1 MLKNVRRT
9 LAFFVVC
16 TVTLGEA
23 QVNLRQ
29 VILTSD
35 IELPASRWNYDD
47 SPVPKGGASVAR
59 MLITLRQ
66 EDKKNNAEKCL
77 GTAAQLD
84 KIAQGLRPWLAITE
98 LNCAMK
104 LPDKNQAHL
113 VSLNSIVDK
122 IDKNADWFLQGPQ
135 VNELRQAYVKALLHL
150 LSKQLKSNRRQAWNT
165 IDRIMQKKSWLDQAA
180 QGQLYRSAGDL
191 AFIQQNLSAAAD
203 YFGRSYRAQP
213 QPEIRQR
220 IESLRG
226 VLSKS
231 DSKVTVAQ
239 QGQATNSD
247 LTVEVSQE
255 ETELQQRIGVALSG
269 GDFLAAVED
278 CVKLIKKFPGGRRSD
293 WASDKIIEVLTSVIS
308 NSDTKL
314 RLLKERILDQLDKVD
329 GGRQAEWAKNLFGR
343 GYYLESLRLADSSL
357 SEMKGKS
364 TATPLYV
371 MAQSSFFLGNY
382 KKAEQSFEKLIQEH
396 GGTDIAAE
404 ALFRLGLTHLRQ
416 QKYPAGVAS
425 FERLLALPKGKQ
437 WELQARYWLYRSLQ
451 KFNSERAAQEGK
463 ILIDRFPLTYYG
475 LRTKIETNDNRLS
488 FEPDS
493 KGPVKIQLWLSEVEY
508 QAWERFQV
516 LLQAGWLKEA
526 QAELG
531 LLPTPQSPE
540 EKIVRARLMALA
552 FDHFGA
558 ISLMNEAWEEDR
570 GLLRSGLYG
579 LSFPREFQSLVKKM
593 AAKQG
598 LDSALILGLIKQESS
613 FRPDAVSPANAAGL
627 MQIVPV
633 TARDSAQYTNYKKKL
648 SLPEDL
654 FSPELN
660 IMFGTSYLRRMIR
673 AFDGHLL
680 LALGSYNLGI
690 GRLRKWM
697 AFREDLAK
705 LSLRGSADPF
715 DDLWIDELPWIETS
729 FYVKAVMRN
738 FLIYRVLEA
747 RELVISQSIWEGA
760 FQ

>member
-1 MLKNVRRT
+1 M
-9 LAFFVVC
+9 
-16 TVTLGEA
+16 
-23 QVNLRQ
+23 
-29 VILTSD
+29 S
-35 IELPASRWNYDD
+35 
-47 SPVPKGGASVAR
+47 
-59 MLITLRQ
+59 
-66 EDKKNNAEKCL
+66 
-77 GTAAQLD
+77 
-84 KIAQGLRPWLAITE
+84 
-98 LNCAMK
+98 
-104 LPDKNQAHL
+104 
-113 VSLNSIVDK
+113 SIVDK
-122 IDKNADWFLQGPQ
+122 IDKNSDWFLQGPQ

-150 LSKQLKSNRRQAWNT
+150 LGKQLKSNRRQAWNT

-180 QGQLYRSAGDL
+180 QAQLYRSAGDL

-203 YFGRSYRAQP
+203 YFGRSYRALP
-213 QPEIRQR
+213 QPEMRQR

-239 QGQATNSD
+239 QGPATNSD

-371 MAQSSFFLGNY
+371 LAQSSFFLGNY

-451 KFNSERAAQEGK
+451 KFNSERATQEAK

-475 LRTKIETNDNRLS
+475 LRTKIETNENRLS

-516 LLQAGWLKEA
+516 LLQAGWFKEA

-531 LLPTPQSPE
+531 LLPAPQSPE
-540 EKIVRARLMALA
+540 EKVVRARLMSLA

-613 FRPDAVSPANAAGL
+613 FRPDAVSPANAVGL
-627 MQIVPV
+627 MQIVPI

-738 FLIYRVLEA
+738 FLIYRVLES

-760 FQ
+760 IQ

>member
-1 MLKNVRRT
+1 MFKIVIRT
-9 LAFFVVC
+9 LAFIAIY
-16 TVTLGEA
+16 TSALGEA

-35 IELPASRWNYDD
+35 IELPASRWNYDN
-47 SPVPKGGASVAR
+47 SPIPKGGASVAR
-59 MLITLRQ
+59 LLIILRQ

-77 GTAAQLD
+77 GTAAQLN

-104 LPDKNQAHL
+104 LPEKKQGHL
-113 VSLNSIVDK
+113 VSLSSIIDR
-122 IDKNADWFLQGPQ
+122 IDKNSDWFLQGPQ
-135 VNELRQAYVKALLHL
+135 ANELRQVYIKALLHL

-203 YFGRSYRAQP
+203 YFGRSYRALP
-213 QPEIRQR
+213 QPEMRQR
-220 IESLRG
+220 LESLRG
-226 VLSKS
+226 VLAKSESKT
-231 DSKVTVAQ
+231 TVIQ
-239 QGQATNSD
+239 QGQAVTPD
-247 LTVEVSQE
+247 LTIEVSQE
-255 ETELQQRIGVALSG
+255 ETEFQQRIGVALSG

-293 WASDKIIEVLTSVIS
+293 WASDKIIEVLTNIIS
-308 NSDTKL
+308 NSDSKL
-314 RLLKERILDQLDKVD
+314 RLLKERILDQLDKAD

-343 GYYLESLRLADSSL
+343 GYYLESVRLADSSL

-371 MAQSSFFLGNY
+371 MGQSSLFLGDY

-396 GGTDIAAE
+396 GGTDIATE

-425 FERLLALPKGKQ
+425 FERLLALSKGKQ

-451 KFNSERAAQEGK
+451 KFNSERAVQEGK

-475 LRTKIETNDNRLS
+475 LRTRIETNENRLR
-488 FEPDS
+488 FEPDP

-508 QAWERFQV
+508 QAWERFQI

-531 LLPTPQSPE
+531 FLPAPQSPE

-579 LSFPREFQSLVKKM
+579 ISFPREFQSLVKQ
-593 AAKQG
+593 AAIKQG
-598 LDSALILGLIKQESS
+598 LDSALVLGLIKQESS
-613 FRPDAVSPANAAGL
+613 FRLDAVSPANAAGL
-627 MQIVPV
+627 MQIVPI

-654 FSPELN
+654 FDPELN
-660 IMFGTSYLRRMIR
+660 ILFGTSYLKRMIR

-690 GRLRKWM
+690 GRLRKWL
-697 AFREDLAK
+697 AYREDLAK
-705 LSLRGSADPF
+705 MSSRGSADPF
-715 DDLWIDELPWIETS
+715 DDLWIDELPWSETS

-738 FLIYRVLEA
+738 FLVYRALEG
-747 RELVISQSIWEGA
+747 REVVISPSIWEGA
-760 FQ
+760 IQ